1 MSTRLACQ
9 SLMQYMAN
17 EAGKMGAGNTVD
29 ATDHGTVFDRTSQTL
44 FVYVKIP
51 LKAHT
56 RPDPFH
62 LRENEL
68 ARLMQEAQAGDVI
81 GWGQSL
87 GDIDQGALQRP
98 VYQRID
104 IITADLAVARATL
117 RTMLEMLVVPSGTE
131 IHYSQAGRM
140 MMDVYARGHWQLDQA
155 SA

>member
-1 MSTRLACQ
+1 MNITD
-9 SLMQYMAN
+9 
-17 EAGKMGAGNTVD
+17 EID
-29 ATDHGTVFDRTSQTL
+29 AADRDTLFGRQPQVL

-51 LKAHT
+51 LKPQR

-68 ARLMQEAQAGDVI
+68 ARLLQEACAGDVI

-87 GDIDQGALQRP
+87 SDADVGAQPL

-104 IITADLAVARATL
+104 ITTADVAVTRSTL
-117 RTMLEMLVVPSGTE
+117 RTMLEMLVVPAGTE
-131 IHYSQAGRM
+131 IHYSQANCM
-140 MMDVYARGHWQLDQA
+140 MMDVYTRGHWQLDQP